1 MQVNLKESHKEISDE
16 KSFGILREL
25 TTVKKD
31 NAINPLL
38 VKVKFYLLFKGSKSE
53 IFFSFTLF
61 YMVEIILFSFQ
72 EPPMC

>member
-16 KSFGILREL
+16 KSFGILRES

-53 IFFSFTLF
+53 IFFL
-61 YMVEIILFSFQ
+61 
-72 EPPMC
+72 